1 MPSFD
6 IASEI
11 NMQELENAINQ
22 ARKEYQGRYDFRGSK
37 AEIIWDKKI
46 LAIIAEDDYK
56 LNALKDILQSKAHK
70 RGIDIRAL
78 QFEDAK
84 PVGGMLH
91 RRDIKII
98 QGIETEKAKEIAKA
112 IRDSKLKVQA
122 QIQDEKIRVT
132 GKSRDDLQSCI
143 ALVKGGSFDLP
154 LQFINFR
161 D

>member
-11 NMQELENAINQ
+11 DMQELENAINQ
-22 ARKEYQGRYDFRGSK
+22 SRKEHQGRYDFRGSK

-46 LAIIAEDDYK
+46 LAIVAEDDYK
-56 LNALKDILQSKAHK
+56 LNALKDILQGKVHK

-78 QFEDAK
+78 TFEEQK
-84 PVGGMLH
+84 PVGGMLF
-91 RRDIKII
+91 RREIKIA
-98 QGIETEKAKEIAKA
+98 QGIQTEKAKEITKA

-122 QIQDEKIRVT
+122 QIQDEKVRVT

-143 ALVKGGSFDLP
+143 TLIKSRDFDLP